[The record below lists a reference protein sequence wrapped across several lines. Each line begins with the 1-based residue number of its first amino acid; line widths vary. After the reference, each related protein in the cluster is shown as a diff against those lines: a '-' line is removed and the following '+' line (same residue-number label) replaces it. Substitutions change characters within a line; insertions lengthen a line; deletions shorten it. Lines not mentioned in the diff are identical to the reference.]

1 MPSVLAIA
9 AHPDDIE
16 FLMAGT
22 MLLLQRRGWDL
33 HYFNLCDGCLG
44 SLTLDESTCRTTRL
58 AEARRAAQTLGATHY
73 PPIER
78 DMELTYTTERLR
90 QVAAVVRQAQADI
103 VLTHAPVD
111 YMEDHQNTARLAAS
125 AAFSRG
131 MPNFRT
137 LPQET
142 PLPQPIVVYHA
153 QPHGHQTPLGEWVHA
168 GLWVDIS
175 SVFQTKEDALK
186 CHESQRAW
194 LGDSQGM
201 DNYLN
206 TLRQLAEQAGKLSG
220 RYALA
225 EGWRR
230 RVHWGYCDAS
240 HDPLAQELKDCSF
253 SP

>member
-1 MPSVLAIA
+1 MPAVLAIA

-44 SLTLDESTCRTTRL
+44 SLTLDEAACRAIRL
-58 AEARRAAQTLGATHY
+58 DEARRAAQTLRATHY

-78 DMELTYTTERLR
+78 DMELAYTTEKLR
-90 QVAAVVRQAQADI
+90 QVAAVVRQARPNI

-111 YMEDHQNTARLAAS
+111 YMEDHQNAARLAVS

-137 LPQET
+137 LPQQPPWLQ
-142 PLPQPIVVYHA
+142 PLAVYHA
-153 QPHGHQTPLGEWVHA
+153 QPHGHQTPLGEWVQADLWIDVSTVYHA
-168 GLWVDIS
+168 
-175 SVFQTKEDALK
+175 KEAALK
-186 CHESQRAW
+186 CHESQRSW
-194 LGDSQGM
+194 LDDSQGM
-201 DNYLN
+201 DNYLS
-206 TLRQLAEQAGKLSG
+206 TLRQLTEQAGKLSG
-220 RYALA
+220 RHPLA

-230 RVHWGYCDAS
+230 HIHWGLCDA
-240 HDPLAQELKDCSF
+240 HYDPLASELQDF
-253 SP
+253 IA